1 MKWKALQMPERILAD
16 DAVGSESYGR
26 FIIEPLE
33 RGFGVTLGTALR
45 RVLLSSLQGVAVTA
59 MRVLDERVR
68 HEFSSIPGVLEDVTD
83 IVLNLKQMRFK
94 HLGDGSR
101 RGTFRAAGKSEVKAG
116 QIEISTDI
124 AVLNPDLH
132 IATVNKDGELSM
144 EIEVSAGKGYVTEE
158 QHQAILDRFGWIPV
172 DSVFSPVTKVN
183 FSVEDTRIGQRIDFD
198 KLLVEITTD
207 GSITPNDSL
216 SMAAKILRDHFS
228 LFIRFEEEF
237 EEEVEE
243 VVDEEYN
250 RIKEILERSVDEL
263 ELSVRAGNCL
273 RAAQIRSI
281 GDLVQKSEAEMLQ
294 YRNFGKKSLK
304 EIQDLTTTMGLHFG
318 MDVSRYLGTPK
329 PKDEEAEGGE
339 GDETVGDVPDQ
350 DLEQEPDQDQVQGQD
365 QDQVQD
371 QGQDKLEYEE
381 ETEH

>member
-16 DAVGSESYGR
+16 EAVASERYGR
-26 FIIEPLE
+26 FIVEPLE
-33 RGFGVTLGTALR
+33 RGFGVTLGTAIR

-59 MRVLDERVR
+59 MRVMDDRIR
-68 HEFSSIPGVLEDVTD
+68 HEFAAIPGVLEDVTD

-94 HLGDGSR
+94 HLGDGPR
-101 RGTFRAAGKSEVKAG
+101 RGTFTAKGKAEVKAG
-116 QIEISTDI
+116 DLKIGTDI
-124 AVLNPDLH
+124 SVLNPDLH
-132 IATVNKDGELSM
+132 IATVNKDGELTM
-144 EIEVSAGKGYVTEE
+144 EIEVSSGKGYVSEE

-183 FSVEDTRIGQRIDFD
+183 FSVENTRIGQRIDYD
-198 KLLVEITTD
+198 KLTVEIWTD
-207 GSITPNDSL
+207 GSISPNDTL
-216 SMAAKILRDHFS
+216 SMGAKILRDHFN
-228 LFIRFEEEF
+228 LFIRFEESF

-243 VVDEEYN
+243 VIDEEYN
-250 RIKEILERSVDEL
+250 RIKELLERSVDEL

-304 EIQDLTTTMGLHFG
+304 EIEDLISTMGLHFG

-329 PKDEEAEGGE
+329 PKDEEDEGE
-339 GDETVGDVPDQ
+339 GDGDGEGVDMDVDDNETLETDDQ
-350 DLEQEPDQDQVQGQD
+350 HEL
-365 QDQVQD
+365 
-371 QGQDKLEYEE
+371 EE
-381 ETEH
+381 EEAER

>member
-16 DAVGSESYGR
+16 EEVGTGSYGK
-26 FIIEPLE
+26 FVVEPLE

-59 MRVLDERVR
+59 MRVLDDRVQ
-68 HEFSSIPGVLEDVTD
+68 HEFATIPGVLEDVTD

-101 RGTFRAAGKSEVKAG
+101 RGTFRAKGKTEVKAG
-116 QIEISTDI
+116 ALEISTDI
-124 AVLNPDLH
+124 TVLNPDLH
-132 IATVNKDGELSM
+132 IATVNKDGELAM
-144 EIEVSAGKGYVTEE
+144 EVEVSSGKGYISEE
-158 QHQAILDRFGWIPV
+158 QHQSVLDRFGWIPV

-183 FSVEDTRIGQRIDFD
+183 FSVENTRIGQRIDYD
-198 KLLVEITTD
+198 KLSVEIWTD

-250 RIKEILERSVDEL
+250 RIKELLERSVDEL

-304 EIQDLTTTMGLHFG
+304 EIQDLISTMGLHFG
-318 MDVSRYLGTPK
+318 MDVSRYLGTPR
-329 PKDEEAEGGE
+329 PKDEEDQGEE
-339 GDETVGDVPDQ
+339 GDTGEET
-350 DLEQEPDQDQVQGQD
+350 EDQDQ
-365 QDQVQD
+365 
-371 QGQDKLEYEE
+371 LEYEE
-381 ETEH
+381 ETEQ